1 MNYRHF
7 VALGLILSIGL
18 APTAGNFAPFAFLD
32 KWTARMTTPVTEQ
45 EQGELNFLACLEDV
59 TRSIPDR
66 TNVQIQGN
74 SDSYLVQR
82 TQDLSYPRLRLVGY
96 PSFLLDGENPEYAIF
111 IGPGEPPKGDLL
123 KQSDCGGIVFSAV
136 KLD

>member
-7 VALGLILSIGL
+7 AALGLILAIGL
-18 APTAGNFAPFAFLD
+18 APTAGNFSPFAFLD
-32 KWTARMTTPVTEQ
+32 RWTARLTTPVTEQ
-45 EQGELNFLACLEDV
+45 EQGELNFLACLDDL

-66 TNVQIQGN
+66 TDVQIQGN
-74 SDSYLVQR
+74 TDSYLIQR
-82 TQDLSYPRLRLVGY
+82 TQDLSYPRLRLVGER
-96 PSFLLDGENPEYAIF
+96 PDYALF
-111 IGPGEPPKGDLL
+111 IGPGEPPKGELL

>member
-7 VALGLILSIGL
+7 VALGLILTLGL

-32 KWTARMTTPVTEQ
+32 KWTARLSKPVTEQ
-45 EQGELNFLACLEDV
+45 EQGELSFLACLDDL
-59 TRSIPDR
+59 TQAIPNR
-66 TNVQIQGN
+66 VNVQIQGN
-74 SDSYLVQR
+74 TDSYLIQR
-82 TQDLSYPRLRLVGY
+82 TQDLSYPRLRLVG
-96 PSFLLDGENPEYAIF
+96 ENPEYALF
-111 IGPGEPPKGDLL
+111 IGPGDPPKGELL